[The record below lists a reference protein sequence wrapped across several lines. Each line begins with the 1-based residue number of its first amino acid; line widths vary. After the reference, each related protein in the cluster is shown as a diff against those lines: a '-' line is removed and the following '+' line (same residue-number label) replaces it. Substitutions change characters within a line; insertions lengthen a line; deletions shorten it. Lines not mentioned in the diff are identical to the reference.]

1 MSFKEKYKDT
11 WKKAA
16 KDTLQVIADIEGWT
30 DNPNLLLE
38 SGKGAVTDDILQDD
52 NHESGAP
59 DIFLLYYGQVIGAV
73 EVTGSNR
80 VSFPCDVWIGKH
92 KIDYFRNAGIP
103 IAYVLVYK
111 NEKRFVTGHMVRSYV
126 PMPTKLYPRGLPEW
140 YHVLKPHHTQ
150 NYVYLR
156 AFLQGLMQT
165 AEHEH
170 NLMMEI
176 ADREPWSSEYP
187 W

>member
-11 WKKAA
+11 WAKAA
-16 KDTLQVIADIEGWT
+16 NDTLRVISDIEGWI
-30 DNPNLLLE
+30 DDSHLLLE
-38 SGKGAVTDDILQDD
+38 SGKGAITDQIVEDQD
-52 NHESGAP
+52 HESGAP
-59 DIFLLYYGQVIGAV
+59 DIFLIYYGQVIGAI

-92 KIDYFRNAGIP
+92 KIDYFKNAGLP
-103 IAYVLVYK
+103 IAYVIVYK
-111 NEKRFVTGHMVRSYV
+111 NERRFVTGHIVITYA
-126 PMPTKLYPRGLPEW
+126 PLPEKIYPRGSPEW

-150 NYVYLR
+150 NYVYLH
-156 AFLQGLMQT
+156 AYIQGLIQM

-176 ADREPWSSEYP
+176 ADRHPWGNEL